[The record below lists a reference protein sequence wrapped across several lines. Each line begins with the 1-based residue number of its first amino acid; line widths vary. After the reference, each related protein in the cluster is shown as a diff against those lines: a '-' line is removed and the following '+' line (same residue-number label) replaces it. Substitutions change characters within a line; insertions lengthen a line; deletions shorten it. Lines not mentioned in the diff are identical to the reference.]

1 MGVAVVMDLFTCSI
15 LGWRLRKHID
25 HYLAKDALKMA
36 LKNGKSTKHHS
47 DQGVQ
52 YAAREYVDCLQFEKI
67 AISMS
72 RPGCPQEN
80 GYA

>member
-1 MGVAVVMDLFTCSI
+1 
-15 LGWRLRKHID
+15 
-25 HYLAKDALKMA
+25 MA

-80 GYA
+80 GYAERVIRTIKEEEVHLAEYQSFQDKRTNWVFH

>member
-1 MGVAVVMDLFTCSI
+1 
-15 LGWRLRKHID
+15 
-25 HYLAKDALKMA
+25 MA